1 MACGVS
7 ETQKA
12 SSSDN
17 SCPKLS
23 SGKHGLVNCRMFACL
38 SGVGTFRARTEI
50 FGKMEERE
58 YFVGKREGKIDIQLQ
73 GWGDWE
79 RSIHFAMIYGAFAKV
94 QCMT

>member
-50 FGKMEERE
+50 FGKMEERILC
-58 YFVGKREGKIDIQLQ
+58 REKGRENRYSAT
-73 GWGDWE
+73 GWGRLGEEHPLRNDI
-79 RSIHFAMIYGAFAKV
+79 RGF
-94 QCMT
+94 C